1 MGSLSDKDLFRFKKF
16 SLVQGR
22 TAMRINT
29 DGVLIGA
36 WATLSHNCNNILD
49 IGTGCGTIAIIIAQR
64 LNELY
69 SEHNSRFSITCI
81 EPHGGSFCDAKE
93 NFESASLLFSK
104 RQGQEREQWNI
115 NEKESGIFFN
125 IINLTLKD
133 YLYSC
138 ESKCMGKVDLIIS
151 NPPYFSHSL
160 KSTNADKSLVRHADA
175 LPHSEIIWATEKLLS
190 AEGRLVLILPNN
202 EADSFIR
209 KILITG
215 QFGLE
220 RVCRVRTTPNKP
232 CTRYMMEF
240 GRKQKC
246 PPKLIE
252 EQLTLMENNKFTIPY
267 MELTQ
272 SFYINF

>member
-1 MGSLSDKDLFRFKKF
+1 
-16 SLVQGR
+16 
-22 TAMRINT
+22 
-29 DGVLIGA
+29 
-36 WATLSHNCNNILD
+36 
-49 IGTGCGTIAIIIAQR
+49 
-64 LNELY
+64 
-69 SEHNSRFSITCI
+69 
-81 EPHGGSFCDAKE
+81 
-93 NFESASLLFSK
+93 
-104 RQGQEREQWNI
+104 
-115 NEKESGIFFN
+115 
-125 IINLTLKD
+125 
-133 YLYSC
+133 
-138 ESKCMGKVDLIIS
+138 MGKVDLIIS